1 MNNGI
6 IKCLSFIQRINF
18 LTFKYLENIMKPLE
32 NILVVSLEQAVAAP
46 FCSVRLAD
54 AGARVIKIE
63 RSEGDFARYYDKD
76 VKGESANFVWLNRGK
91 ESLVADIK
99 NKEDQLLIQKIISK
113 ADVYIQNLTPGATER
128 AKLGSKDLRII
139 NDKLITCDISGY
151 GQTGSYSQRKAYDLL
166 VQAESGLCSITG
178 NPDSPGRVGVSV
190 CDIACGLNAHS
201 AILQALLVREKT
213 GKGCGIEISLFDG
226 MADWMN
232 VPYLQ
237 SVYGGRFI
245 NRVGLS
251 HPSIAPYGA
260 FSSSCGKKILISIQ
274 NEREWKKL
282 CISVLK
288 LKDLA
293 ENNKFNEPT
302 KRVINRKDLDNIISK
317 EFIKYNKDHLIK
329 SLDEA
334 KIAFGVLNEIKDL
347 KNHPH
352 LKKIKCKIGNE
363 EIELISPPEMSLNQK
378 QTTTKIP
385 KIGENTKKIKKE
397 FSF

>member
-1 MNNGI
+1 MN
-6 IKCLSFIQRINF
+6 
-18 LTFKYLENIMKPLE
+18 PLE

-46 FCSVRLAD
+46 FCSARLAD

-63 RSEGDFARYYDKD
+63 RTEGDFARHYDKD

-113 ADVYIQNLTPGATER
+113 ADVYIQNLAPGAAER

-139 NDKLITCDISGY
+139 NNKLITCDISGY
-151 GQTGSYSQRKAYDLL
+151 GQTGTYSQRKAYDLL

-178 NPDSPGRVGVSV
+178 DPNSPGRVGVSV

-213 GKGCGIEISLFDG
+213 GRGCGIEISLFDG

-237 SVYGGRFI
+237 SVYGGRSI

-293 ENNKFNEPT
+293 ENNKFNEPI

-317 EFIKYNKDHLIK
+317 EFRKYNKDHLINNL
-329 SLDEA
+329 SEA

-352 LKKIKCKIGNE
+352 LKKIKCKVGDE
-363 EIELISPPEMSLNQK
+363 EIELIAPPEMSLNQK

>member
-1 MNNGI
+1 
-6 IKCLSFIQRINF
+6 
-18 LTFKYLENIMKPLE
+18 MKPLKD
-32 NILVVSLEQAVAAP
+32 ILVVSLEQAVAAP

-63 RSEGDFARYYDKD
+63 RIEGDFARYYDND

-91 ESLVADIK
+91 ESLTADIK
-99 NKEDQLLIQKIISK
+99 NKKDQLLMKKIIST
-113 ADVYIQNLTPGATER
+113 ADIYIQNLAPGAAER
-128 AKLGSKDLRII
+128 ATLGSKDLRIT
-139 NDKLITCDISGY
+139 NNKLITCDISGY
-151 GQTGSYSQRKAYDLL
+151 GQSGSYSQRKAYDLL

-178 NPDSPGRVGVSV
+178 NPDNPGRVGVSV

-237 SVYGGRFI
+237 TVYGGKSI

-288 LKDLA
+288 LNDLA
-293 ENNKFNEPT
+293 ENDKFNEPT
-302 KRVINRKDLDNIISK
+302 KRVINRKDLDNIIAK
-317 EFIKYNKDHLIK
+317 EFIKYTKEHLIK
-329 SLDEA
+329 ILNEA
-334 KIAFGVLNEIKDL
+334 NIAFGVLNEINDL
-347 KNHPH
+347 KNHPQ
-352 LKKIKCKIGNE
+352 LKKIKCQIGNE
-363 EIELISPPEMSLNQK
+363 EIELISPPEMFLNQK
-378 QTTTKIP
+378 QTKTKIP
-385 KIGENTKKIKKE
+385 KIGENTLKIKKE

>member
-1 MNNGI
+1 MVQKI
-6 IKCLSFIQRINF
+6 LPSKLRDSVLS
-18 LTFKYLENIMKPLE
+18 
-32 NILVVSLEQAVAAP
+32 SLEELKAISPVTINVKKLTTVTDYIMIASGSSNRHIQSLGDKV
-46 FCSVRLAD
+46 LKD
-54 AGARVIKIE
+54 LKDKILNVE
-63 RSEGDFARYYDKD
+63 ESIPTVPEVKYYDKD

-113 ADVYIQNLTPGATER
+113 ADVYIQNLVPGAAER

-151 GQTGSYSQRKAYDLL
+151 GQTGPYSQRKAYDLL

-237 SVYGGRFI
+237 SVYGGRSI

-251 HPSIAPYGA
+251 CLLYTSPSPRDQRGSGIRG
-260 FSSSCGKKILISIQ
+260 CG
-274 NEREWKKL
+274 W
-282 CISVLK
+282 
-288 LKDLA
+288 
-293 ENNKFNEPT
+293 
-302 KRVINRKDLDNIISK
+302 
-317 EFIKYNKDHLIK
+317 
-329 SLDEA
+329 
-334 KIAFGVLNEIKDL
+334 
-347 KNHPH
+347 
-352 LKKIKCKIGNE
+352 
-363 EIELISPPEMSLNQK
+363 
-378 QTTTKIP
+378 
-385 KIGENTKKIKKE
+385 
-397 FSF
+397 